1 MNIKT
6 LNISQWLSK
15 IYIWKIKFS
24 ELKKI
29 ARFFIRTSTWSWINR
44 ETNPRKIQD
53 ICNYI
58 IKNIDSNIP
67 IFPTPMVISLDSDYW
82 VEYNWNEMIIPDDKE
97 EIALIIDW
105 QHRFKWIE
113 LYLKTNENTIDLE
126 LPIIILL
133 DYDTY
138 ELSEIFANINFKQ
151 KPVNRSLYYDI
162 FWSLPPEDG
171 TLNEMQLSHNLV
183 KFLNSEVSPI
193 SWIIK
198 VLGSWNWLVSQSFI
212 VDIFI
217 VFYRNEYIWKKY
229 IEKQNLIE
237 KFLIEY
243 FSFIKEFF
251 KKYNYN
257 IDEEWKYITNW
268 HVLWKTTWFWAILY
282 LIKDIFQDSSFKI
295 EWDIKFYLE
304 LLFRKLTEDEI
315 KKFFSNEW
323 EYSWSWW
330 LQSKLYKELA
340 KKLFYNSG
348 KDVLKAEIFLDYDL
362 LDVFNLWDVYYKYI
376 DKLKEKFPDS
386 NTIEAKIRRLLQIL
400 RDEWYIE
407 FLWRWNY
414 KLIKKD

>member
-6 LNISQWLSK
+6 LNISQGLSK
-15 IYIWKIKFS
+15 IYIGKIKFS

-29 ARFFIRTSTWSWINR
+29 ARFFIRTSTGSGINR

-67 IFPTPMVISLDSDYW
+67 IFPTPMVISLDSDYG
-82 VEYNWNEMIIPDDKE
+82 VEYNGNEMIIPDDKE
-97 EIALIIDW
+97 EIALIIDG
-105 QHRFKWIE
+105 QHRFKGIE

-162 FWSLPPEDG
+162 FGSLPPEDG

-193 SWIIK
+193 SGIIK
-198 VLGSWNWLVSQSFI
+198 VLGSGNGLVSQSFI

-257 IDEEWKYITNW
+257 IDEEGKYITNG
-268 HVLWKTTWFWAILY
+268 HVLWKTTGFGAIL
-282 LIKDIFQDSSFKI
+282 
-295 EWDIKFYLE
+295 
-304 LLFRKLTEDEI
+304 
-315 KKFFSNEW
+315 
-323 EYSWSWW
+323 
-330 LQSKLYKELA
+330 
-340 KKLFYNSG
+340 
-348 KDVLKAEIFLDYDL
+348 
-362 LDVFNLWDVYYKYI
+362 
-376 DKLKEKFPDS
+376 
-386 NTIEAKIRRLLQIL
+386 
-400 RDEWYIE
+400 
-407 FLWRWNY
+407 
-414 KLIKKD
+414 